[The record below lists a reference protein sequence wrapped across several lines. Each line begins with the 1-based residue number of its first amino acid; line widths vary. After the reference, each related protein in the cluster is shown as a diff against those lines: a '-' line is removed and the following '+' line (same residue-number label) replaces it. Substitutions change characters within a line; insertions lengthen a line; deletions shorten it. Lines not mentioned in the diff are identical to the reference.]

1 MQYNRANS
9 CIVYLNGDYHVDL
22 IGMNGAEL
30 PTSGMER
37 SGTMCKGKLERNYR
51 WTRTEREQ
59 THLWTRAKRTWTRS
73 LVTLTAGGTVSI
85 IAAWD

>member
-30 PTSGMER
+30 PIVEWNRAER
-37 SGTMCKGKLERNYR
+37 CVKVN
-51 WTRTEREQ
+51 
-59 THLWTRAKRTWTRS
+59 
-73 LVTLTAGGTVSI
+73 
-85 IAAWD
+85 

>member
-51 WTRTEREQ
+51 
-59 THLWTRAKRTWTRS
+59 
-73 LVTLTAGGTVSI
+73 
-85 IAAWD
+85 